1 MFQQI
6 AKDRGVHNL
15 KCDAV
20 IEYNGV
26 LSCDFPEKPV
36 KNDDQIVE
44 IEHDHKY
51 VHWDDAA
58 EDTVVLYA
66 NFGTKKF
73 QEYHNKLKSLAS
85 QGKVKYMFRP
95 FLAERPDTPLRLS
108 GMLLSQKTTI
118 RNDLIKKTFS
128 LGYGVELQI
137 KSSEYKAQ
145 DDRKVQDDGQAG
157 EDSEQDKGEDKSN
170 IMVKI
175 IYSSFRK

>member
-6 AKDRGVHNL
+6 AKDRGVHKL

-20 IEYNGV
+20 IEFNGA
-26 LSCDFPEKPV
+26 LSCDFPEKPE
-36 KNDDQIVE
+36 KNDNQIVE

-73 QEYHNKLKSLAS
+73 QEYHNKLKALAS

-95 FLAERPDTPLRLS
+95 FLAERSDIPLRLS
-108 GMLLSQKTTI
+108 GMIPFPNTAI
-118 RNDLIKKTFS
+118 
-128 LGYGVELQI
+128 
-137 KSSEYKAQ
+137 
-145 DDRKVQDDGQAG
+145 
-157 EDSEQDKGEDKSN
+157 
-170 IMVKI
+170 
-175 IYSSFRK
+175 